1 MPPASL
7 SVSGGLHPAPLM
19 LSVSGMRGL
28 VGQSLTPDVV
38 TRYAAAFGHWL
49 KASRGTAHPTVV
61 LGRDSRPSGELY
73 EHAAAA
79 GLASVGCRVVKVGVL
94 STPGVAVMGQ
104 HGSPEGADGGMVI
117 TASHNPAPW
126 NGLKPLRHD
135 GVAPPPDDVETII
148 QAFHD
153 GTAEQVGV
161 DELQPMSVDDSGVKV
176 HVDAV
181 LGLVDADLIRRATL
195 HAVVDSVH
203 GAGGD
208 EAAALLDALGVR
220 LTHLYREPTGRFPH
234 TPEPTRENLV
244 ELSAKV
250 PDAGADV
257 GFAQDPDAD
266 RLAIVD
272 EQGTYIGE
280 EYTLALCAMHKLKR
294 GDVAVANLST
304 SRMLDD
310 IAAAA
315 GATVVRTPVGEAN
328 VAAGMREH
336 GADLGGEGNGGIIW
350 RPISQV
356 RDSLVGMALV
366 LEMLA
371 TRRQKLSE
379 IVASTPGYAIVKDKL
394 DLGSIPGGPEA
405 VLDRIAEHFADQKVD
420 TQDGVRVDFE
430 SPDRWVHVR
439 PSNTEPIVRI
449 IAEAGERE
457 DAEAL
462 IGEVVERIGIEA
474 GRHEGTKAR
483 RHRGTE

>member
-1 MPPASL
+1 
-7 SVSGGLHPAPLM
+7 M

-28 VGQSLTPDVV
+28 VGQSLTPEIV
-38 TRYAAAFGHWL
+38 TRYAAAFGDWL
-49 KASRGTAHPTVV
+49 KASRGTTHPTVV

-94 STPGVAVMGQ
+94 STPGVAIVAQ
-104 HGSPEGADGGMVI
+104 RLTPQAADGGIVI

-135 GVAPPPDDVETII
+135 GVAPPPQDVETII

-161 DELQPMSVDDSGVKV
+161 EALQPMLSDDSGIKV

-181 LGLVDADLIRRATL
+181 LDLVDADLIRRAKL

-208 EAAALLDALGVR
+208 EAAALLDALGVVR
-220 LTHLYREPTGRFPH
+220 IHLYAEPTGVFPH
-234 TPEPTRENLV
+234 TPEPTRENLT
-244 ELSAKV
+244 ELCERTAKE
-250 PDAGADV
+250 GADV

-266 RLAIVD
+266 RLAVVD
-272 EQGTYIGE
+272 EQGRYIGE
-280 EYTLALCAMHKLKR
+280 EYTLALCAMHKLKE

-315 GATVVRTPVGEAN
+315 GAAVVRTPVGEAN
-328 VAAGMREH
+328 VAAGMRDH
-336 GADLGGEGNGGIIW
+336 GAELGGEGNGGIIW

-394 DLGSIPGGPEA
+394 DIGTIPGGPKA
-405 VLDRIAEHFADQKVD
+405 VLDRVAEHFKDERVD
-420 TQDGVRVDFE
+420 TQDGVRVDFRG
-430 SPDRWVHVR
+430 PDRWVHVR

-449 IAEAGERE
+449 IAEAGDEAAANQLINAVRE
-457 DAEAL
+457 QIA
-462 IGEVVERIGIEA
+462 
-474 GRHEGTKAR
+474 
-483 RHRGTE
+483 

>member
-1 MPPASL
+1 
-7 SVSGGLHPAPLM
+7 M

-28 VGQSLTPDVV
+28 VGQSLTPVVV
-38 TRYAAAFGHWL
+38 TRYAAAFGDWL
-49 KASRGTAHPTVV
+49 KKSRKTDHPTVV
-61 LGRDSRPSGELY
+61 LGQDSRPSGELY

-79 GLASVGCRVVKVGVL
+79 GLGSVGCRVVKVGVL
-94 STPGVAVMGQ
+94 STPGVAILAQRLTPQV
-104 HGSPEGADGGMVI
+104 ADGGMVI

-135 GVAPPPDDVETII
+135 GVAPPPDDVEII
-148 QAFHD
+148 IRSFHD

-161 DELQPMSVDDSGVKV
+161 DELQPMSVNSSGVKV

-181 LGLVDADLIRRATL
+181 LGLVDVDLIRRAKL

-234 TPEPTRENLV
+234 VPEPTRENLT

-280 EYTLALCAMHKLKR
+280 EYTLALCAMHKLKE

-350 RPISQV
+350 RPLSQV

-371 TRRQKLSE
+371 TRKQPLSDV
-379 IVASTPGYAIVKDKL
+379 VASTPSYAIVKDKL
-394 DLGSIPGGPEA
+394 DIASIPGGPEA
-405 VLDRIAEHFADQKVD
+405 VLDRVAEHFRGRGRGERVD
-420 TQDGVRVDFE
+420 TQDGVRVDL
-430 SPDRWVHVR
+430 SGPDRWVHVR

-449 IAEAGERE
+449 IAEAGERG

-462 IGEVVERIGIEA
+462 IAEVRGIVEE
-474 GRHEGTKAR
+474 EM
-483 RHRGTE
+483 